1 MREVTLTFP
10 DNSYDE
16 VMQIIKR
23 FPKATI
29 IQDKIEEVPD
39 WIDEL
44 VKERIANL
52 KAGESTDYDLNL
64 ILVKKEF
71 RLR

>member
-1 MREVTLTFP
+1 MRQVTLTFP
-10 DNSYDE
+10 DKSYDE
-16 VMQIIKR
+16 VIGVINK
-23 FPKATI
+23 FPMATFVEN
-29 IQDKIEEVPD
+29 KIEVEPD

-52 KAGESTDYDLNL
+52 KAGDSTDYDLNL

-71 RLR
+71 